1 MITPPLS
8 ISAMPRLTRLV
19 PVALVAVTP
28 VPVALWPVSPVA
40 GLVVALTSDTL
51 LRLLAHW
58 DSDLSLR
65 GRFGQLERQSTDLG
79 LRRGPAHDSTPRTDP
94 IAAGRRPGHAVE
106 VLAELAGQPHTDRM
120 TLMGNTAVA
129 QSYAEDVTTQTD
141 LWHQP
146 AVGLIA
152 AGIAVAALFVTI
164 VSLRNSRIWLL
175 QLTGRRAAGV
185 VRAMEIVTSPN
196 GEVLRRPQV
205 AYTVAT
211 GDTVIASPLIFRTAS
226 KLDKGSEV
234 QVRYAKTKPARMV
247 VPGFGFRRRELIY
260 AVGGIAVAIA
270 ITVWYVNL

>member
-1 MITPPLS
+1 
-8 ISAMPRLTRLV
+8 
-19 PVALVAVTP
+19 
-28 VPVALWPVSPVA
+28 
-40 GLVVALTSDTL
+40 
-51 LRLLAHW
+51 
-58 DSDLSLR
+58 
-65 GRFGQLERQSTDLG
+65 
-79 LRRGPAHDSTPRTDP
+79 
-94 IAAGRRPGHAVE
+94 
-106 VLAELAGQPHTDRM
+106 M
-120 TLMGNTAVA
+120 TLMVGTAA
-129 QSYAEDVTTQTD
+129 TQSYADDVTTQTD

-234 QVRYAKTKPARMV
+234 QVRYAKTRPARMV
-247 VPGFGFRRRELIY
+247 VPGFGFRSRELVY

-270 ITVWYVNL
+270 ITVWYLSL

>member
-1 MITPPLS
+1 M
-8 ISAMPRLTRLV
+8 
-19 PVALVAVTP
+19 ALI
-28 VPVALWPVSPVA
+28 
-40 GLVVALTSDTL
+40 G
-51 LRLLAHW
+51 
-58 DSDLSLR
+58 
-65 GRFGQLERQSTDLG
+65 ST
-79 LRRGPAHDSTPRTDP
+79 
-94 IAAGRRPGHAVE
+94 AA
-106 VLAELAGQPHTDRM
+106 
-120 TLMGNTAVA
+120 A
-129 QSYAEDVTTQTD
+129 QSYADDVITRTD

-152 AGIAVAALFVTI
+152 AGIALAALFVTI

-196 GEVLRRPQV
+196 GDVLRRPQV

-211 GDTVIASPLIFRTAS
+211 GETLIASPLIFRTAS

-247 VPGFGFRRRELIY
+247 VPGFGFRHRELIC

-270 ITVWYVNL
+270 VTAWYLSL